1 MRKLFS
7 FVMLAVT
14 VAISM
19 AFWATM
25 ISMVAL
31 SVVFVTG
38 SLHGSG
44 LTRIPALSFWQS
56 MAISLTLLSLVA
68 LLLRAVRR
76 NNRREGR

>member
-56 MAISLTLLSLVA
+56 MAISLA
-68 LLLRAVRR
+68 LLALLAFLLRERK
-76 NNRREGR
+76 NNGR